1 MTNVESAASLFGSD
15 ESGPDPFASLG
26 SDLPEHTSNDVA
38 GQGPFPSE
46 NHNVAADLFGQD
58 DSSASVAHS
67 TWSGSTSR
75 NPYPYDASTHSQE
88 HTPANAYGDQYT
100 KGWYDEHGQ
109 WQTYE
114 TSPLGQTSGSSV
126 KFDAISY

>member
-1 MTNVESAASLFGSD
+1 MTNVESAASLFGPE

-26 SDLPEHTSNDVA
+26 SDLPEHTSNDAA
-38 GQGPFPSE
+38 GQGPFHSG

-58 DSSASVAHS
+58 DSSASAAHS
-67 TWSGSTSR
+67 PRSGSTSR

-88 HTPANAYGDQYT
+88 HTPANAYG
-100 KGWYDEHGQ
+100 EHGQ

-114 TSPLGQTSGSSV
+114 ASPPGQTSGSSV
-126 KFDAISY
+126 KFDTISY